1 MKNKVLS
8 FLQKLMIQKV
18 MILMTVKWIKFWKN
32 NDYIIVKNQ
41 VYEQSVQNKE
51 TIWKA
56 TRDK

>member
-1 MKNKVLS
+1 
-8 FLQKLMIQKV
+8 
-18 MILMTVKWIKFWKN
+18 MTVKWIKFWKN